1 MVYYRAG
8 EKEGSV
14 LSAKIKKSFVE
25 KWGKDAD
32 TVFEAALINTYF
44 ISPPRI
50 YHWEKMLFDKTYEGD
65 NFMDILGTYHPNK
78 GIAGNCLSTEKRT
91 NGAAAIFL
99 PGVARRLSE
108 LLGSDLYLVFTSVH
122 EVMVHNADVVYPEDL
137 KEVLS
142 DTLEKATPEEDYLTS
157 SIYRY
162 SRRSGEFSVEL
173 K

>member
-1 MVYYRAG
+1 M
-8 EKEGSV
+8 
-14 LSAKIKKSFVE
+14 
-25 KWGKDAD
+25 
-32 TVFEAALINTYF
+32 
-44 ISPPRI
+44 
-50 YHWEKMLFDKTYEGD
+50 
-65 NFMDILGTYHPNK
+65 
-78 GIAGNCLSTEKRT
+78 
-91 NGAAAIFL
+91 

-142 DTLEKATPEEDYLTS
+142 DTLEKATPEDGLS
-157 SIYRY
+157 DIFHLRY

>member
-1 MVYYRAG
+1 MQR
-8 EKEGSV
+8 SR
-14 LSAKIKKSFVE
+14 KSFVE

>member
-1 MVYYRAG
+1 MPEYR
-8 EKEGSV
+8 
-14 LSAKIKKSFVE
+14 
-25 KWGKDAD
+25 
-32 TVFEAALINTYF
+32 
-44 ISPPRI
+44 
-50 YHWEKMLFDKTYEGD
+50 
-65 NFMDILGTYHPNK
+65 
-78 GIAGNCLSTEKRT
+78 KRT

>member
-1 MVYYRAG
+1 MYEEFLKQIEDFMFIEDKPEKADVIFVPGNGYPQMAEKAAELYRNGFAP
-8 EKEGSV
+8 
-14 LSAKIKKSFVE
+14 KILPS
-25 KWGKDAD
+25 GRYS
-32 TVFEAALINTYF
+32 I
-44 ISPPRI
+44 
-50 YHWEKMLFDKTYEGD
+50 
-65 NFMDILGTYHPNK
+65 
-78 GIAGNCLSTEKRT
+78 CLLYTSKRT

-157 SIYRY
+157 SIYR
-162 SRRSGEFSVEL
+162 
-173 K
+173 

>member
-1 MVYYRAG
+1 
-8 EKEGSV
+8 
-14 LSAKIKKSFVE
+14 
-25 KWGKDAD
+25 
-32 TVFEAALINTYF
+32 
-44 ISPPRI
+44 
-50 YHWEKMLFDKTYEGD
+50 
-65 NFMDILGTYHPNK
+65 MDILGTYHPNK
-78 GIAGNCLSTEKRT
+78 GIAVNCLSTEKRT